1 MVNKCSALNCR
12 SGYSGKTKDPNI
24 TFHSFP
30 FHDENLMKIWLK
42 NIARKDFKPMKYIT
56 STAESIQAE
65 LLFNVFPNEN
75 DAAIIF
81 YVCGYCCRSM
91 AKTNR
96 CDACKEATVE
106 EVDEFLPFVEESVP
120 SNAIKFFNDINRGG
134 LWKPISD
141 FYEIGIL
148 CWRIF
153 AELSTTA
160 LKHQFLLSDYQREV
174 FKEIVNISFFDGRS
188 IPPWTVASR
197 CNNGHALVEGIAT
210 PFFNCMSKNLVRDLS
225 SVKNNRVARKIRKL
239 NGKTNATQ

>member
-1 MVNKCSALNCR
+1 
-12 SGYSGKTKDPNI
+12 
-24 TFHSFP
+24 
-30 FHDENLMKIWLK
+30 
-42 NIARKDFKPMKYIT
+42 
-56 STAESIQAE
+56 
-65 LLFNVFPNEN
+65 
-75 DAAIIF
+75 
-81 YVCGYCCRSM
+81 M

-106 EVDEFLPFVEESVP
+106 EVDEFSPFVEENVP
-120 SNAIKFFNDINRGG
+120 SNAIKFFNDIHRGG
-134 LWKPISD
+134 LWKPTCDI
-141 FYEIGIL
+141 YEIDIL

-174 FKEIVNISFFDGRS
+174 FKEIVSISFFDGRI

-210 PFFNCMSKNLVRDLS
+210 PFFNCMSKNLVTDLS
-225 SVKNNRVARKIRKL
+225 SVENNRVARKIRKP